1 MKNQFMIRWFVVI
14 AGTAVFCA
22 APMLRGA
29 DIHVVEEI
37 AAKVNGDIITKGD
50 LEDKRRELERA
61 LREEQHLTGPALQS
75 ALREQE
81 KDILANLISERLL
94 VQRAKDLD
102 LNVDADVN
110 RRLTQY
116 QLEQHI
122 PDTEKFH
129 DFIHQQTGLT
139 FEDYKLQ
146 MTESMLT
153 RKVING
159 EVGQRINIP
168 EADEKKYYDEHP
180 KDFTH
185 KASYILSQI
194 FISTEGK
201 NPEQAAEAEK
211 TARDVAARANK
222 GEKFTDL
229 ATKYSDDPVTAKDGG
244 LMGEFTPD
252 MLRDDL
258 RKIVANTKKN
268 MVTEPI
274 KEAGGFRIIKVNDR
288 LEEGLQPF
296 DEVKDEIQE
305 ILAGPMMGPKI
316 TEFLNKLRREAFLE
330 IKDGYID
337 TQAAP
342 GKDTRWHEV
351 ATIKAQTVT
360 KEEVASQRR
369 RKRFL
374 GIFPYG
380 RPQAPKPADTTPP
393 GEQKTTPA
401 ATPDKTG
408 TGGDTAPADTPA
420 VKK

>member
-14 AGTAVFCA
+14 AASAVCA
-22 APMLRGA
+22 APLVRGA
-29 DIHVVEEI
+29 DIRVVEEI

-50 LEDKRRELERA
+50 LEDKRKEIERT
-61 LREEQHLTGPALQS
+61 LREENHLSGPALQS
-75 ALREQE
+75 ALRDAD

-102 LNVDADVN
+102 INVDADVN
-110 RRLTQY
+110 RQLTKM

-129 DFIHQQTGLT
+129 DFIHEQLGIS
-139 FEDYKLQ
+139 FEDYKLKLA
-146 MTESMLT
+146 ESIMT
-153 RKVING
+153 RKVISG
-159 EVGQRINIP
+159 EVGSRINIP

-180 KDFTH
+180 QEFTH
-185 KASYILSQI
+185 KASVILSQI

-201 NPEQAAEAEK
+201 NPEQVAEAEK
-211 TARDVAARANK
+211 TAKDVAARANK

-229 ATKYSDDPVTAKDGG
+229 VAKYSDDAATNKEGG
-244 LMGEFTPD
+244 VMGEFQPD
-252 MLRDDL
+252 QLRDDL
-258 RKIVANTKKN
+258 RKIVNATKKN
-268 MVTEPI
+268 MVTDPIREP
-274 KEAGGFRIIKVNDR
+274 GGFRIIKVNDR

-296 DEVKDEIQE
+296 DEVKDDIQE
-305 ILAGPMMGPKI
+305 ILSGPLMQPKVQ
-316 TEFLNKLRREAFLE
+316 EFLNKLRREAFLE

-374 GIFPYG
+374 GVFPYG
-380 RPQAPKPADTTPP
+380 RPQAPKPVDTTPP

-401 ATPDKTG
+401 ATPATPDKSG
-408 TGGDTAPADTPA
+408 TGGGTS
-420 VKK
+420 